1 MNKTNAKAIGDYLRQ
16 YFTGAAYAEGVVS
29 ACMAMANGASGY
41 RALKHGIA
49 MARKFEI
56 SGIAS

>member
-1 MNKTNAKAIGDYLRQ
+1 MKELNAKAISDYLGQ

-29 ACMAMANGASGY
+29 ACMAMANGESGY

-49 MARKFEI
+49 KAREFELR
-56 SGIAS
+56 AA